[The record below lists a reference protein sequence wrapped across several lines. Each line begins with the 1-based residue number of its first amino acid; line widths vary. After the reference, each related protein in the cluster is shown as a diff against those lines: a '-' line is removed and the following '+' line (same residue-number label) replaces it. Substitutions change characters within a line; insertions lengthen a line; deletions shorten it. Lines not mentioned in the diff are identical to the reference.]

1 MTQEMPS
8 SMPHQ
13 SSPTKQSRVTHT
25 STVLRSARTFHHIRR
40 GSEILSTTMAHLI
53 LVFALISL
61 IFGSLFL
68 GNTANAQP
76 ASSETLTPP
85 TTPPNLQDL
94 SGLWEVQEE
103 DKTYHATLDSKGNGP
118 YTHEQGS
125 FTTTELDDR
134 LWSGTWQQLGNDRE
148 GEFEML
154 LSDDYK
160 TAEGVWW
167 YTRVKLGE
175 EHKNVPPRM
184 HGGSYFFKRISPA
197 NAQQIKDE

>member
-13 SSPTKQSRVTHT
+13 SSPTKQSCVTHT
-25 STVLRSARTFHHIRR
+25 STVLRSARAFHHIRR

-53 LVFALISL
+53 LAFALISL

-68 GNTANAQP
+68 GNTASAQP
-76 ASSETLTPP
+76 ILASPP
-85 TTPPNLQDL
+85 HPAPQPSNLKDL
-94 SGLWEVQEE
+94 SGLWEIQED
-103 DKTYHATLDSKGNGP
+103 DKTYQATLDSKGNGP

-125 FTTTELDDR
+125 FTTTELDGR
-134 LWSGTWQQLGNDRE
+134 LWSGNWKQRGNDRE
-148 GEFEML
+148 GEFEVL

-167 YTRVKLGE
+167 YTRVE
-175 EHKNVPPRM
+175 EHKKIPPRM
-184 HGGSYFFKRISPA
+184 HGGSYFFKRLGPA
-197 NAQQIKDE
+197 NTQQTKHE

>member
-25 STVLRSARTFHHIRR
+25 STVLRSAQTFHHIRR

-53 LVFALISL
+53 LAFALISL

-68 GNTANAQP
+68 GNTASAQP
-76 ASSETLTPP
+76 TPSETLTPP

-167 YTRVKLGE
+167 YTRVE
-175 EHKNVPPRM
+175 EHKKIPPRM
-184 HGGSYFFKRISPA
+184 HGGSYFFKRLGPA
-197 NAQQIKDE
+197 NAQQPKHE